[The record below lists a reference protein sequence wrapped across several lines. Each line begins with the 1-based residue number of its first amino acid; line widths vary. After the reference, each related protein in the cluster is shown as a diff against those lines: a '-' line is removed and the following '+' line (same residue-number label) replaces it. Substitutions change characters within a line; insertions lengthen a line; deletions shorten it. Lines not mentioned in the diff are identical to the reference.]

1 MSLPV
6 ATPEH
11 FLSLPFTAPSVL
23 HSVRLI
29 RCAAGFNCLC
39 VPTGVTQSIIRDGYN
54 IEVPALH
61 HAACCGRLVNCFQ
74 GGCVG
79 DALATVCCCI
89 QPCAVTRMLREVKT
103 RGPCSS
109 KTTITATGQLVR
121 VCDNVKTR
129 PWSSGLF
136 SCHQNCGHCLN
147 SFCCPCC
154 AIATARTAYDD
165 SSWAFNCCCLGPCA
179 TRNIIREG
187 KVSKLWTE
195 NGCSTNSLCCMQF
208 NIEGDCLGDMCVG
221 CCCVCCSSAQL
232 LRELDHRKANKA
244 EIQRPGVVAT
254 GQKKS
259 SQKAPSKKS
268 SRRGSGTVS

>member
-1 MSLPV
+1 LGAYFWTMAAV
-6 ATPEH
+6 
-11 FLSLPFTAPSVL
+11 APSG
-23 HSVRLI
+23 
-29 RCAAGFNCLC
+29 AAGKAAGEWRSGLGDCFQECGTCSYSCCCPACASASAKTNFDGSNWCFNCLC
-39 VPTGVTQSIIRDGYN
+39 VPTGVTQSIIRDGYK
-54 IEVPALH
+54 IE
-61 HAACCGRLVNCFQ
+61 
-74 GGCVG
+74 GGCLG
-79 DALATVCCCI
+79 DASATVCCCI

-121 VCDNVKTR
+121 VCDNVKTK

-187 KVSKLWTE
+187 K
-195 NGCSTNSLCCMQF
+195 F

-221 CCCVCCSSAQL
+221 CCCIPCSSAQL
-232 LRELDHRKANKA
+232 LRELDHRKANTA
-244 EIQRPGVVAT
+244 EIKDPVVAP
-254 GQKKS
+254 GQKS

-268 SRRGSGTVS
+268 SRRGSRNVS